1 MQSYS
6 KQKYFLLGYDTPLL
20 PFYFY
25 FSHLS
30 SMVSQLFFSIT
41 TVLSHNLFAH
51 SLQSPS
57 HFHSCLTPPPLA
69 NPLHPPL
76 LANAATL
83 QHNWSMPK
91 LRQA

>member
-1 MQSYS
+1 MTLNL
-6 KQKYFLLGYDTPLL
+6 FLFLPIFLCYLL
-20 PFYFY
+20 PR
-25 FSHLS
+25 FSHED
-30 SMVSQLFFSIT
+30 FFMC
-41 TVLSHNLFAH
+41 

-57 HFHSCLTPPPLA
+57 HFYHSFLTPTFASYASTPPRT
-69 NPLHPPL
+69 PLFL